1 MGLDEILGIDQE
13 DATARV
19 AALLVD
25 EDERLIDR
33 LIEMRRAAGL
43 KQRDVA
49 ELLGITQSAIAK
61 FESAERDPR
70 LSTVRRYALAVGA
83 VVRHDVQA
91 HVETTDSDVPVR
103 GSHPAKT
110 EAKKKS
116 VNEMS
121 GGRFVHRKTSRR
133 RPVG

>member
-1 MGLDEILGIDQE
+1 MDLDEIFGIDQE
-13 DATARV
+13 DATARL

-83 VVRHDVQA
+83 VVRHDVQVHEESA
-91 HVETTDSDVPVR
+91 DSDVPVR
-103 GSHPAKT
+103 GSRPVKV
-110 EAKKKS
+110 EIRKKS
-116 VNEMS
+116 VNKMD
-121 GGRFVHRKTSRR
+121 GGRLVHRRRSGR

>member
-1 MGLDEILGIDQE
+1 MDLDEIFGIDQE
-13 DATARV
+13 DATARL

-33 LIEMRRAAGL
+33 LIEMRRAAGM

-91 HVETTDSDVPVR
+91 HEETTDSDVPVR
-103 GSHPAKT
+103 GSRPVKT

-116 VNEMS
+116 VNKMS
-121 GGRFVHRKTSRR
+121 GGRFAQPKRSRR